1 VAVVFSTEGLTPA
14 EKVEATCAA
23 MQEQS
28 VPSTVELEDAA
39 RVESRMHVWQFG
51 NARIFRSEMTGFR
64 LIRTRRQID
73 AGPGDMLA
81 IAMHEG
87 CIGKQ
92 EQFGAQVRVLPNEL
106 MVMDLNSAYTYE
118 LEGGGASQC
127 LHVPVDA
134 LGLRHEMIRNAAS
147 RLRASP
153 IYEMVAIHLS
163 EMTAKGDVLSTS
175 SAASVLGES
184 SIELTRTLLVSAY
197 DTDYARDALNE
208 LLMPRIRAFIKQHLA
223 DSTLNAD
230 VIADAHD
237 ISPRQLYR
245 LCARADISLEQWIIS
260 ERLERAR
267 EELSRNEM
275 RDVPIAAVARRCGF
289 TNSSYFSKR
298 FRTVYGLSPRTWRQ
312 MSSGERAPS
321 YVGGQ

>member
-1 VAVVFSTEGLTPA
+1 
-14 EKVEATCAA
+14 

-39 RVESRMHVWQFG
+39 RVESRMQVWQFG
-51 NARIFRSEMTGFR
+51 DARIFRAEMTGFR
-64 LIRTRRQID
+64 LIRTPRQID
-73 AGPGDMLA
+73 TGPGDMLA
-81 IAMHEG
+81 IAMHEK

-92 EQFGAQVRVLPNEL
+92 EQFGTQVKVLPNEL

-127 LHVPVDA
+127 LHVPVDS
-134 LGLRHEMIRNAAS
+134 LGLRHEMIRSAAS

-153 IYEMVAIHLS
+153 LYDMITTHLS
-163 EMTAKGDVLSTS
+163 EMTARADALTTS
-175 SAASVLGES
+175 PAAPVLGET

-208 LLMPRIRAFIKQHLA
+208 LLMPRIRAFVKQHLA

-245 LCARADISLEQWIIS
+245 VCATADVSLEQWIIS

-267 EELSRNEM
+267 EELSRFET
-275 RDVPIAAVARRCGF
+275 RDLPIATIARRCGF

-298 FRTVYGLSPRTWRQ
+298 FRAMYGLSPRAWRQ

-321 YVGGQ
+321 SASDTSESR